1 MFAWKLSGHCARLN
15 SVEKMGEIV
24 SQFILPNSNEEL
36 LELVSS
42 TDLSPQEILE
52 IAQAHVHDEI
62 WDCDVC
68 GDEDS
73 LESVVE
79 LLIDN
84 QSENMNAESLAFL
97 YDNIHSWLQPADG
110 GLLEFLS
117 VHELALHPL
126 SEARLLED
134 AAERYVVHT
143 QQALSHGDEV
153 TRQDHLSILFE
164 VAEHPNSSAAVIQKW
179 VEQIHSEANLCD
191 EIPFEDCDG
200 CHAML
205 QEVSSSANGNPDT
218 SKSINQPSR
227 KFGFLSRIF
236 GAKENQ

>member
-1 MFAWKLSGHCARLN
+1 M
-15 SVEKMGEIV
+15 
-24 SQFILPNSNEEL
+24 SQFILPDSFEEL
-36 LELVSS
+36 SELVSS

-62 WDCDVC
+62 WDCAVC
-68 GDEDS
+68 GDEDA

-126 SEARLLED
+126 SEPRLLGD

-143 QQALSHGDEV
+143 QQAISHGDEV

-164 VAEHPNSSAAVIQKW
+164 VAEHPNSSAALIQNW
-179 VEQIHSEANLCD
+179 VEQIHTGAYLCD
-191 EIPFEDCDG
+191 EIPFADCDECG
-200 CHAML
+200 AML
-205 QEVSSSANGNPDT
+205 QEVSSSALGGPDN
-218 SKSINQPSR
+218 SNSISQPS
-227 KFGFLSRIF
+227 KKVGFLARIF

>member
-1 MFAWKLSGHCARLN
+1 MGELSIPENYEELAELISSQVLSG
-15 SVEKMGEIV
+15 
-24 SQFILPNSNEEL
+24 
-36 LELVSS
+36 
-42 TDLSPQEILE
+42 QEILE

-62 WDCDVC
+62 WDCAVC
-68 GDEDS
+68 GDEDA

-84 QSENMNAESLAFL
+84 QSENMNAESLTFL

-126 SEARLLED
+126 SEPRLLEE
-134 AAERYVVHT
+134 AAQRYVVHT
-143 QQALSHGDEV
+143 QQAISHGDEV

-179 VEQIHSEANLCD
+179 VEEIHAEAYLCD
-191 EIPFEDCDG
+191 EISFADCDE
-200 CHAML
+200 CRAML
-205 QEVSSSANGNPDT
+205 EGVSSSASSNSNA
-218 SKSINQPSR
+218 SNSINQPSR
-227 KFGFLSRIF
+227 KVGLLTRIF
-236 GAKENQ
+236 GVKKKR